1 MAMNFKRTEISDI
14 IDRVGPQLG
23 ERFLYDSE
31 LSGRVTISVPRRVTR
46 DEAWQLLHAALG
58 MQGLGAFPMP
68 GGGYKVLPLDA
79 AGGATPWSASPSPTG
94 EDRVVTL
101 VSVDDVPA
109 SELLGVLRP
118 ILERTT
124 VAVALPS
131 NDGIILATSQRRL
144 AGLASLIHALDER
157 GHAELRLR
165 RLDERAVGQVLEVF
179 EARFPRR
186 RPAYSRVQAWADE
199 RTNTLIYRA
208 PVALHETIE
217 ALFDELER
225 PVPSVGEIAVLR
237 VEHVDA
243 EEIAQ
248 QLRMLAEGESRT
260 GSAGASQG
268 ASEALQARSSRI
280 AGREFTVV
288 ADPPTSSLVV
298 RASPSIIDLVREVVD
313 KLDRPPR
320 QIAVEILVQEWIYE
334 KNTTLSI
341 GGVTAI
347 GDVTGDFVT
356 LQSLPGGAFDT
367 LPVPAAFAVQV
378 TNLPHQIQMIADES
392 EVQALTIMQPH
403 LILLSGEEDL
413 LFSGN
418 NIPVPRA
425 PSSPESVLSGNTLTQ
440 TTVIERYDI
449 GVELLVRATIGE
461 GHTARLDLTVNL
473 ENLRSSLAGDP
484 AEVGPTFTTREV
496 ETTVDLLPN
505 QALVIAGDTEGF
517 NRETRVGVPFLM
529 DIPFLGALFSA
540 TVRERRE
547 ARIIIAAQAFALP
560 DAASLA
566 AYRLEREIAFE
577 QARSERLLL
586 SPSSGAAFTVRVTR
600 GPSEERALALA
611 RAIETVAHPARV
623 LRRES
628 DTGPLFDV
636 YLLGFDSYLT
646 AADRAF
652 ALSGGGRHPRV
663 IPLATLGR
671 DGREAPASR
680 APDDSLR

>member
-1 MAMNFKRTEISDI
+1 MS
-14 IDRVGPQLG
+14 
-23 ERFLYDSE
+23 
-31 LSGRVTISVPRRVTR
+31 
-46 DEAWQLLHAALG
+46 
-58 MQGLGAFPMP
+58 
-68 GGGYKVLPLDA
+68 
-79 AGGATPWSASPSPTG
+79 
-94 EDRVVTL
+94 
-101 VSVDDVPA
+101 
-109 SELLGVLRP
+109 
-118 ILERTT
+118 
-124 VAVALPS
+124 
-131 NDGIILATSQRRL
+131 
-144 AGLASLIHALDER
+144 
-157 GHAELRLR
+157 
-165 RLDERAVGQVLEVF
+165 QVLEVF

-186 RPAYSRVQAWADE
+186 RPAYSRVQAWADG

-208 PVALHETIE
+208 PVGLHATIE
-217 ALFDELER
+217 ALLDELER
-225 PVPSVGEIAVLR
+225 PIPSAGEIAVLR

-248 QLRMLAEGESRT
+248 QLQMLAEGPSNT
-260 GSAGASQG
+260 GSGGGAPPP
-268 ASEALQARSSRI
+268 SEAMQARTSQI

-288 ADPPTSSLVV
+288 ADPPTSSLIV
-298 RASPSIIDLVREVVD
+298 RASPPVIDLVREVVD

-347 GDVTGDFVT
+347 GDAAGDFFT

-418 NIPVPRA
+418 NGPVPRA

-440 TTVIERYDI
+440 TTVVERYDI
-449 GVELLVRATIGE
+449 GVELLVRATVGE

-484 AEVGPTFTTREV
+484 TEVGPTFTTREV

-517 NRETRVGVPFLM
+517 ERETRTGIPFLM
-529 DIPFLGALFSA
+529 DIPFLGVLFSA
-540 TVRERRE
+540 TAREQRE

-566 AYRLEREIAFE
+566 AYSIEREIAFE
-577 QARSERLLL
+577 QARGERLLL

-611 RAIETVAHPARV
+611 RAIETPAHPARV

-628 DTGPLFDV
+628 DNGPLFDL
-636 YLLGFDSYLT
+636 YLLGFDSYLS

-652 ALSGGGRHPRV
+652 ALSGAGRRPRV

-671 DGREAPASR
+671 NGRDVPKAG
-680 APDDSLR
+680 APDDGLR